1 MSMKYPLDLLND
13 SDFEKLVI
21 SICQEILGIGTI
33 GFTTGRDGGR
43 DGIFSGKAHFF
54 PSKSDPWNG
63 KFIIQAKHTEKP
75 YASCSDSDFTTIIN
89 DEIPKIKK
97 LKEANEIDY
106 YLIFT
111 NRRLT
116 GQKNADIK
124 KNIVDETKIKDVF
137 IFSDETIQSYLVR
150 MPEIAKQNGLTQYLR
165 PLEFYDEDICDV
177 LRAFPDPDT
186 ISLELDREKKW
197 AFIEKAEKNQ
207 LNKLSEDY
215 FNDVLVEDIKYFDK
229 IKTFLEDP
237 ANSSLK
243 RKYNHTIY
251 DIRNKIGTYNSQYET
266 FEQIFD
272 VLFEYIFNRNKNLL
286 KENRPLIKIF
296 LHYMYFTCDIG
307 KKEKNES
314 NRF

>member
-197 AFIEKAEKNQ
+197 AFIEKTEKNQ

-286 KENRPLIKIF
+286 KENIQLIKKF
-296 LHYMYFTCDIG
+296 LHY
-307 KKEKNES
+307 K
-314 NRF
+314 